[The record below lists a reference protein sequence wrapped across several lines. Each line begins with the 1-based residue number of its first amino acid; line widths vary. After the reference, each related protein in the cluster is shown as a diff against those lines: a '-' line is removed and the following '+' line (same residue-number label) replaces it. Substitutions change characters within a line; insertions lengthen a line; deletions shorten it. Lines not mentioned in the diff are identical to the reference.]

1 MSRLWSSAQAKL
13 EGERV
18 MTLQTIAAKEYKSTN
33 QNEDPSDL
41 WKMYTKTKN
50 RAIKEKLLI
59 KYLPLVK
66 YVVGRMILTL
76 PNSVNYDDLV
86 SAGTM
91 GLLAAIDRFDIK
103 MGVKFETYVVP
114 RIRGSILDELRALD
128 WVPRSVR
135 SKAKKLE
142 KAIMSIES
150 QLGRVATAEEIADE
164 LQMDLEEYEHMLSKV
179 GDNSMMSLDR
189 EFYESSETNGTLYDL
204 ITNVKSEDPIKIMEN
219 DELNDILVE
228 YLNSLPEN
236 EKLVLALY
244 YYEDLT
250 LKEIGMVMQVSE
262 SRVSQ
267 IHTKAVQRLRL
278 KLKEFIY
285 S

>member
-1 MSRLWSSAQAKL
+1 
-13 EGERV
+13 

-91 GLLAAIDRFDIK
+91 GLLAAIDRFDIT

>member
-1 MSRLWSSAQAKL
+1 MSIHA
-13 EGERV
+13 
-18 MTLQTIAAKEYKSTN
+18 IAAKEYKSTN
-33 QNEDPSDL
+33 ETEDAKDL
-41 WKMYTKTKN
+41 WQVYSKAKN
-50 RAIKEKLLI
+50 PLIKEKLLI

-76 PNSVNYDDLV
+76 PNSVNYDDLI

-135 SKAKKLE
+135 SKTKRLE
-142 KAIMSIES
+142 RAILNIES
-150 QLGRVATAEEIADE
+150 QLGRMATAEEIAKE
-164 LQMDLEEYEHMLSKV
+164 LEMNLEEYEIMLSKV
-179 GDNSMMSLDR
+179 SDHAMMSLDR
-189 EFYESSETNGTLYDL
+189 EFYESNDTNGTLYDL
-204 ITNVKSEDPIKIMEN
+204 VKNVKSEDPIREMEEE
-219 DELNDILVE
+219 ELQNILVD
-228 YLNSLPEN
+228 YLNGLPEN

-250 LKEIGMVMQVSE
+250 LKEIGTVMQVSE

-267 IHTKAVQRLRL
+267 IHTKAIKRLRQ
-278 KLKEFIY
+278 KLKEFA
-285 S
+285 

>member
-1 MSRLWSSAQAKL
+1 
-13 EGERV
+13 
-18 MTLQTIAAKEYKSTN
+18 
-33 QNEDPSDL
+33 
-41 WKMYTKTKN
+41 
-50 RAIKEKLLI
+50 
-59 KYLPLVK
+59 
-66 YVVGRMILTL
+66 
-76 PNSVNYDDLV
+76 
-86 SAGTM
+86 
-91 GLLAAIDRFDIK
+91 
-103 MGVKFETYVVP
+103 
-114 RIRGSILDELRALD
+114 
-128 WVPRSVR
+128 
-135 SKAKKLE
+135 
-142 KAIMSIES
+142 MSIES

-244 YYEDLT
+244 YYEGLT

>member
-1 MSRLWSSAQAKL
+1 
-13 EGERV
+13 
-18 MTLQTIAAKEYKSTN
+18 MTLHVTAAKEYKSTN
-33 QNEDPSDL
+33 TIEDVGEL
-41 WKMYTKTKN
+41 WKMYNQTKSRTL
-50 RAIKEKLLI
+50 KEKLLI

-76 PNSVNYDDLV
+76 PNSVNYDDLI

-91 GLLAAIDRFDIK
+91 GLLAAIDRFDIN

-142 KAIMSIES
+142 KAIMNIES
-150 QLGRVATAEEIADE
+150 QLGRVATAEEIAKE
-164 LQMDLEEYEHMLSKV
+164 LQMDLEDYEQMLSKV
-179 GDNSMMSLDR
+179 SDNSMMSLDR
-189 EFYESSETNGTLYDL
+189 EFYESNETNGNLYDL
-204 ITNVKSEDPIKIMEN
+204 VTNVKSEDPIKLMES
-219 DELNDILVE
+219 DELKEILVD

-267 IHTKAVQRLRL
+267 IHTKAIQRLRQ
-278 KLKEFIY
+278 KLKEFMY

>member
-1 MSRLWSSAQAKL
+1 MSIHA
-13 EGERV
+13 
-18 MTLQTIAAKEYKSTN
+18 TAAKEYNSTS
-33 QNEDPSDL
+33 EIEEAPDL
-41 WKMYTKTKN
+41 WRIYVKGKN
-50 RAIKEKLLI
+50 PIVKEKLLI

-76 PNSVNYDDLV
+76 PNSVNYDDLI

-135 SKAKKLE
+135 SKAKRLE
-142 KAIMSIES
+142 KAIVNIES
-150 QLGRVATAEEIADE
+150 QLGRMATADEIAKE
-164 LQMDLEEYEHMLSKV
+164 LEMDMEEYEIMLSKV
-179 GDNSMMSLDR
+179 SDHAMMSLDR
-189 EFYESSETNGTLYDL
+189 EFYESNDANGTLYDL
-204 ITNVKSEDPIKIMEN
+204 VQNVKSEDPIKQMEE
-219 DELNDILVE
+219 DELQQILVD
-228 YLNSLPEN
+228 YLNDLPEN

-250 LKEIGMVMQVSE
+250 LKEIGTVMQVSE

-267 IHTKAVQRLRL
+267 IHTKAVKRLRQ
-278 KLKEFIY
+278 KLKEFT
-285 S
+285 

>member
-41 WKMYTKTKN
+41 WQMYTKTKN

>member
-1 MSRLWSSAQAKL
+1 MSMHQA
-13 EGERV
+13 
-18 MTLQTIAAKEYKSTN
+18 AAKEYQSTD
-33 QNEDPSDL
+33 QRDKAGEL
-41 WKMYTKTKN
+41 WNSYVNN
-50 RAIKEKLLI
+50 RNPALKEKLLI

-91 GLLAAIDRFDIK
+91 GLLAAIDRFDIN

-135 SKAKKLE
+135 SKAKRLE
-142 KAIMSIES
+142 KAIVNIES
-150 QLGRVATAEEIADE
+150 QLGRMATAEEIAEE
-164 LQMDLEEYEHMLSKV
+164 LKMNLEDYEHMLSKV
-179 GDNSMMSLDR
+179 SDHAMMSLDR
-189 EFYESSETNGTLYDL
+189 EFYESNDTNGTLYDL
-204 ITNVKSEDPIKIMEN
+204 VKNVKSEDPIKQMEEV
-219 DELNDILVE
+219 ELQQILVD
-228 YLNSLPEN
+228 YLNELPEN

-250 LKEIGMVMQVSE
+250 LKEIGTVMRVSE

-267 IHTKAVQRLRL
+267 IHTKAIKRLRQ
-278 KLKEFIY
+278 KLREFI
-285 S
+285 